1 MNIAHKYT
9 PRIVNSQC
17 TTPLG
22 QETACKSESG
32 QLGISQNNQTIKRC
46 TCMLVCIVF
55 TKQAIIANLLD
66 KRVHVTTTV
75 LRQRKRERERE
86 REGGGGS

>member
-1 MNIAHKYT
+1 MK
-9 PRIVNSQC
+9 VKV
-17 TTPLG
+17 G
-22 QETACKSESG
+22 K
-32 QLGISQNNQTIKRC
+32 LGISQNNQTIKRC

-75 LRQRKRERERE
+75 LGQRERERERE
-86 REGGGGS
+86 REGVGGS